1 MYCPNC
7 HRLFE
12 EDVCPDCGA
21 LGRRPREDDYC
32 LLSRREVIWAGML
45 ADVLRQEGIECISE
59 SEEGAAMRTLIGSG
73 LGYTLVYVPY
83 ADLDRA
89 RVLEEALFN
98 ADAVVTDDNVSG
110 SEYPDEDGDPG
121 EET

>member
-12 EDVCPDCGA
+12 EDVCPECGA

-45 ADVLRQEGIECISE
+45 ADVLRQEGIECILE

-89 RVLEEALFN
+89 RALEEALFS
-98 ADAVVTDDNVSG
+98 ADAVVTDDAESG
-110 SEYPDEDGDPG
+110 DEYPDEDGDPR

>member
-12 EDVCPDCGA
+12 EDVCPECGA

-89 RVLEEALFN
+89 RVLEEALFS
-98 ADAVVTDDNVSG
+98 ADAVVTDDAESG
-110 SEYPDEDGDPG
+110 EFPDEDGDPG